1 MDQRSRAGQTCCRLF
16 YLGRLR
22 LPLFNGRTAFRG
34 FAFLLTAGAG
44 LGGTTLAQSGSPT
57 CAQLLQAQDTKAVTT
72 CKAELDG
79 AESAPAGE
87 RMARI
92 VAHDEYG
99 VALLAVAHKPKQSL
113 EAFDG
118 AVALLP
124 ASTVKPDSLQWAVIF
139 WHRATAYQQLQEW
152 ERASADLKT
161 AENAFTAAIA
171 SAGGDATR
179 TEHFRQLRQRVR
191 QQHADVLE
199 HQGKH
204 SEAQRLLATQ

>member
-1 MDQRSRAGQTCCRLF
+1 
-16 YLGRLR
+16 
-22 LPLFNGRTAFRG
+22 LPLFTGRAAFG
-34 FAFLLTAGAG
+34 GIAFLLTVGGAWG
-44 LGGTTLAQSGSPT
+44 QEGSPT

-72 CKAELDG
+72 CKAELDA

-99 VALLAVAHKPKQSL
+99 VALLAVAHQPKQSL
-113 EAFDG
+113 ETFDS

-152 ERASADLKT
+152 ERTAADLRT
-161 AENAFTAAIA
+161 AENTLTAAIA
-171 SAGGDATR
+171 AAGGDAAR
-179 TEHFRQLRQRVR
+179 AEHFRQLRQRVR

>member
-1 MDQRSRAGQTCCRLF
+1 M
-16 YLGRLR
+16 
-22 LPLFNGRTAFRG
+22 PLFTGRAAFAGMAVLFSIGAANGQG
-34 FAFLLTAGAG
+34 
-44 LGGTTLAQSGSPT
+44 GSPT
-57 CAQLLQAQDTKAVTT
+57 CAQLLQAQNAKAVTA
-72 CKAELDG
+72 CKAELDE
-79 AESAPAGE
+79 AEKAPAGE

-139 WHRATAYQQLQEW
+139 WHRATAYQQLEEW
-152 ERASADLKT
+152 ERAAGDLKT
-161 AENAFTAAIA
+161 AENTFTTAIA
-171 SAGGDATR
+171 AAGSDATLA
-179 TEHFRQLRQRVR
+179 EHFRQLRQRVR
-191 QQHADVLE
+191 KQHADVLE
-199 HQGKH
+199 REGKH

>member
-1 MDQRSRAGQTCCRLF
+1 
-16 YLGRLR
+16 
-22 LPLFNGRTAFRG
+22 
-34 FAFLLTAGAG
+34 
-44 LGGTTLAQSGSPT
+44 
-57 CAQLLQAQDTKAVTT
+57 
-72 CKAELDG
+72 
-79 AESAPAGE
+79 
-87 RMARI
+87 MARI

-113 EAFDG
+113 EAFDS

-152 ERASADLKT
+152 ERTAADLRT
-161 AENAFTAAIA
+161 AENTFTAAMA
-171 SAGGDATR
+171 AAGGDPAI
-179 TEHFRQLRQRVR
+179 TEHFRQLRRRVR

-204 SEAQRLLATQ
+204 GEAQRLLATQ

>member
-1 MDQRSRAGQTCCRLF
+1 MGQRSKAGQTSWRLF
-16 YLGRLR
+16 YPGRLR
-22 LPLFNGRTAFRG
+22 LPLFRGRVAFG
-34 FAFLLTAGAG
+34 GIVLLFTAGAG
-44 LGGTTLAQSGSPT
+44 WGQDGPPT
-57 CAQLLQAQDTKAVTT
+57 CAQLLQAQDAKAVTT
-72 CKAELDG
+72 CKSELDA

-113 EAFDG
+113 ESFDS

-124 ASTVKPDSLQWAVIF
+124 ASTIKPNSLQWGVVF

-152 ERASADLKT
+152 ERTAADLRT
-161 AENAFTAAIA
+161 AENTFTAAIA
-171 SAGGDATR
+171 AAGGDAALA
-179 TEHFRQLRQRVR
+179 EHFRQLRQRVR
-191 QQHADVLE
+191 KQHADVLE